1 MKNFEF
7 LDPSGPFSGIEY
19 RRTTRVERAVPVVIS
34 GQNTRGQPFQER
46 TRTISFNLHGC
57 RYSSRH
63 ECGIGTWVT
72 VQVAEPGSPAKNA
85 AKRRAQVKS
94 VHTPNSPRESYQ
106 IGIELETPGNIWD
119 IPSSPQDLL
128 PVSGPDVARSQP
140 ATAAPPERDLRI
152 TKMSLPSRQGLREP
166 EHWSVFSTA
175 TRTQAHNKWE
185 VAMESDRLEPAPSVV
200 SQDDLVAS
208 LEGKLQL
215 AADKAVQSA
224 LTALLEPAVK
234 KAIASIDEVGQA
246 NKRQEDSTAQHL
258 EAHLD
263 SSQDEVPDGMNSV
276 PGELR
281 SERRE
286 QIEKNS
292 GQVEGTPRR
301 LEELARTARHGATK
315 SQELMER
322 SVREIEQNLS
332 TRLSQAAAQAAEEF
346 EAAAVRASDR
356 QLARLGEDIRVIT
369 RETVF
374 HLADR
379 AAEAC
384 STLENAARSVL
395 DEFRHEVEV
404 HASLTVSETKQ
415 CVASSL
421 ASMHAENRS
430 VCESRLRALKSEVA
444 RIEGQFTEEFRHRL
458 KAFFDSCLTAALN
471 AVGQHSKTTFDGLS
485 QANESPSSEMSKPLA
500 SKEII

>member
-1 MKNFEF
+1 VKNFEF

-19 RRTTRVERAVPVVIS
+19 RRTTRVERSVPVVIS
-34 GQNTRGQPFQER
+34 GQNNRGQPFQER

-57 RYSSRH
+57 RYPSRH
-63 ECGIGTWVT
+63 ECVVGTWVT
-72 VQVAEPGSPAKNA
+72 VQVAEPGSTAKNA

-94 VHTPNSPRESYQ
+94 VHAPNSPRESYQ

-128 PVSGPDVARSQP
+128 PVSGAGVARSQP
-140 ATAAPPERDLRI
+140 AAVAASERDLRI

-166 EHWSVFSTA
+166 EHWSVFSA
-175 TRTQAHNKWE
+175 STRTQAQKKWE
-185 VAMESDRLEPAPSVV
+185 VAMESDRPEPTPSVV
-200 SQDDLVAS
+200 SPDDLVAS
-208 LEGKLQL
+208 LERKLQL

-234 KAIASIDEVGQA
+234 KAIASIDEIGQA
-246 NKRQEDSTAQHL
+246 SKRQEDSTAQRR
-258 EAHLD
+258 EALLD
-263 SSQDEVPDGMNSV
+263 SSPDEVPDGMNSV

-281 SERRE
+281 SERTG
-286 QIEKNS
+286 QIENKS
-292 GQVEGTPRR
+292 GQVEETPPQ
-301 LEELARTARHGATK
+301 LEELAGTTRDGATK

-356 QLARLGEDIRVIT
+356 QLVRLGEDIRVIT

-374 HLADR
+374 QVADR

-384 STLENAARSVL
+384 SSLANAARSVL
-395 DEFRHEVEV
+395 DEFRREVEV
-404 HASLTVSETKQ
+404 HAGLTVSETKQ
-415 CVASSL
+415 RVASSL
-421 ASMHAENRS
+421 ASMDAENQS

-444 RIEGQFTEEFRHRL
+444 GIEEQFTEEFRHRL
-458 KAFFDSCLTAALN
+458 KAFLDSCLTAAVN